1 MKKNNNLLKIPNIN
15 SKDAKLKKLIYEVDD
30 SLFNKENYSKE
41 KFEHLCVC
49 SGGTTS
55 SCAKNGFTTLDL
67 RKNHSKILLD
77 RESNLVTIGGGVI
90 MGDLVNHLQK
100 HNRSFPIGLSNFL
113 GQAIYLLVE

>member
-1 MKKNNNLLKIPNIN
+1 VKKNNNLLEIPNIN

-55 SCAKNGFTTLDL
+55 S
-67 RKNHSKILLD
+67 
-77 RESNLVTIGGGVI
+77 
-90 MGDLVNHLQK
+90 
-100 HNRSFPIGLSNFL
+100 
-113 GQAIYLLVE
+113 